1 MKKWREKKLKN
12 ANDID
17 EKLSADYDIP
27 IAKVSQLKKV
37 RNEYM
42 GSLNDDELMIFHIEW
57 TKVCNLLKG
66 GKRNAKRI

>member
-1 MKKWREKKLKN
+1 MKN

-17 EKLSADYDIP
+17 EKLSVDYNIP

-37 RNEYM
+37 RDKYM
-42 GSLNDDELMIFHIEW
+42 RVLKDDELMIFHLEW

-66 GKRNAKRI
+66 GKRNVKRL